1 MTWCVGKNY
10 ATEAELRS
18 IIDYVFNIWVDSA
31 IIQDGGQ
38 YFLPSTTLS
47 FVGSGLIVISGPS
60 KLSIKHFIICY

>member
-1 MTWCVGKNY
+1 MTWCVGKNS
-10 ATEAELRS
+10 ATEAELWS
-18 IIDYVFNIWVDSA
+18 IIDYVFNIWEDSA

-38 YFLPSTTLS
+38 YFLPNTTLS